1 MATTK
6 KKRRRYKTGPKKGQI
21 IPITRRQRAF
31 GTVAKAANAV
41 CHRETN
47 SVAAYKVCM
56 KKEMPAKMKAA
67 GLIGG
72 KKTPKV
78 RKCKGL
84 YKSGPNKGKMKPGYK
99 RGPAGRCPVKKAG

>member
-1 MATTK
+1 MARAKK
-6 KKRRRYKTGPKKGQI
+6 KKRKVTAHMKK
-21 IPITRRQRAF
+21 F

-47 SVAAYKVCM
+47 SVAAFKKCM
-56 KKEMPAKMKAA
+56 HTNMVEGLKKA
-67 GLIGG
+67 GYTG
-72 KKTPKV
+72 KGPKV